1 MANYDIDLVVTSA
14 PHIKDKVT
22 TSSIMRDVIIAI
34 APALIGSVFIFGL
47 RSILVIIISVVSSI
61 LAEVLGN
68 IIFHKKPSLN
78 DLSASVSGLL
88 LAMTLPPSSPW
99 WMVVVGAFSGI
110 ILGKM
115 IFGGIGSNP
124 FNPALV
130 GRSVLMVSWPTYMT
144 TWIKPQIIIGLSNI
158 SQATPVDSIT
168 TATPLGIVKLQSY
181 AKLISD
187 FGTKA
192 NLYKA
197 LFFGTVGGSLGETS
211 ALLLLIGGI
220 YLIARKVIDW
230 KIPVIYI
237 GTVFVLSPLFGR
249 DPLFSILAGGLFLGA
264 FFMAT
269 DYSSSPIT
277 PMGKVYYAIFIGFLT
292 VLIRQYSS
300 YPEGVMF
307 SILLGNAVVPYFDK
321 VMPKVYG
328 VFSKKEVA
336 K

>member
-1 MANYDIDLVVTSA
+1 MANYDIDLVTTSA
-14 PHIKDKVT
+14 PHIRDKVT
-22 TSSIMRDVIIAI
+22 TTGIMRDVIIALV
-34 APALIGSVFIFGL
+34 PAIIGSIFIFGL
-47 RSILVIIISVVSSI
+47 RSLWVILISIVSSVV
-61 LAEVLGN
+61 AEVIGN
-68 IIFHKKPSLN
+68 LFFHKKPSLN
-78 DLSASVSGLL
+78 DLSASVTGLL

-110 ILGKM
+110 LLGKM

-130 GRSVLMVSWPTYMT
+130 GRAVLMVSWPTYMT
-144 TWIKPQIIIGLSNI
+144 TWIKPQIMTGLPSI

-168 TATPLGIVKLQSY
+168 TATPLNIIKLQGYSQ
-181 AKLISD
+181 LISD
-187 FGTKA
+187 FGGRA

-197 LFFGTVGGSLGETS
+197 LFLGTVGGSLGETS
-211 ALLLLIGGI
+211 ALLLLIGGL
-220 YLIARKVIDW
+220 YLIVRKVIDW

-237 GTVFVLSPLFGR
+237 GTVFVLSPIFGR

-269 DYSSSPIT
+269 DYSSSPLT
-277 PMGKVYYAIFIGFLT
+277 PMGKVYYALFIGFLT
-292 VLIRQYSS
+292 VIIRQFSA

-307 SILLGNAVVPYFDK
+307 SILLGNLLVPYFDK
-321 VMPKVYG
+321 IMPRVYG
-328 VFSKKEVA
+328 VFSKKEVT